1 LCITTEWTPDD
12 EYGSKVRITALQK
25 QEPIQLKRAGGVAA
39 RSPVRLDFE
48 LLREATALTAI
59 RDLEETLHHALNT
72 SPDAIESAFNEWG
85 TDHYVITSKE
95 VMITLTGVA
104 ARVARIVPRH
114 V

>member
-25 QEPIQLKRAGGVAA
+25 QEPIQLKRARAVAA

-59 RDLEETLHHALNT
+59 RDLEEL
-72 SPDAIESAFNEWG
+72 F
-85 TDHYVITSKE
+85 
-95 VMITLTGVA
+95 ITLST
-104 ARVARIVPRH
+104 RRFMRH
-114 V
+114 RERF